1 MGMIVYK
8 VKWHLGAVI
17 KTALFKLTF
26 GRNFSVGGGGGGTN
40 KPTRFNVFLKNWE
53 Y

>member
-17 KTALFKLTF
+17 KTAFFKLTF
-26 GRNFSVGGGGGGTN
+26 GRDFSVGGVRPSAAG
-40 KPTRFNVFLKNWE
+40 LMCI
-53 Y
+53 